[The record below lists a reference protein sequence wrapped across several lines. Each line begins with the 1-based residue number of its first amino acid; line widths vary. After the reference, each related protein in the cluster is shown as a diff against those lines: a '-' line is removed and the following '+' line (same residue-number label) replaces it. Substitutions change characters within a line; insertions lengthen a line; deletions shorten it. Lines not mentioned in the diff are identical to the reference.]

1 MVKNGVVASKIAA
14 IQETLRELR
23 ALPQLSVEALEKD
36 FFLRRGIER
45 SLQICVEAVI
55 DIAHR
60 VVSLMDE
67 PPSASGGK
75 ALETLEARGIIE
87 SADLYRRMVQFRNIV
102 VHHYETI
109 DLDIVLDILQNHL
122 GDLESFIDEISHADL
137 GS

>member
-1 MVKNGVVASKIAA
+1 MVKNGVVTSKIGT

-23 ALPQLSVEALEKD
+23 TLPVLSVEALEKD

-60 VVSLMDE
+60 VLCLMNE

-75 ALETLEARGIIE
+75 AMETLEAMGIIE
-87 SADLYRRMVQFRNIV
+87 NADFYKRMVQFRNIV
-102 VHHYETI
+102 VHQYESI
-109 DLDIVLDILQNHL
+109 DLDVVLDILQKHL
-122 GDLESFIDEISHADL
+122 GDFETFIDEISHADL
-137 GS
+137 ES